1 MIAIRGL
8 ALAAVAGALAIA
20 FAPRAAAESGHV
32 SFTLEERHD
41 ATRTALD
48 NYLAFA
54 RHIERTCKQHGVRG
68 PGVGEQERSC
78 ARETMDRL
86 GRMDRAGLAAIND
99 LRIGRPAD
107 SSRMLAV
114 R

>member
-32 SFTLEERHD
+32 SFTREERHD

-48 NYLAFA
+48 NDLGFSRDIQRPRKTLRVPRPRSVLYTTPNPPN
-54 RHIERTCKQHGVRG
+54 IERLSTRTI
-68 PGVGEQERSC
+68 
-78 ARETMDRL
+78 A
-86 GRMDRAGLAAIND
+86 
-99 LRIGRPAD
+99 
-107 SSRMLAV
+107 
-114 R
+114 